1 MAKRGKNYTGSFRSS
16 KSFQKTYKTYVKKY
30 FAKARQ
36 IRKKLSIGITR
47 GRGRVSNAE
56 LKGYMYDN
64 ELLNKREFAKEYI
77 KVKNQ
82 LIDKDSS
89 ADPTQYIV
97 SKQAYR
103 YSEDQYR
110 AFMKA
115 ARLSEDLAE
124 FRGMS
129 REEFRSSII
138 RTEEYKQ
145 TLSDIYHN
153 LKDEYRKRGW
163 LEDQI
168 LKQAAA
174 DMRHYF
180 GSK

>member
-1 MAKRGKNYTGSFRSS
+1 MARRGKNYTGSFRSS
-16 KSFQKTYKTYVKKY
+16 KSFQTTYRRYVREYYK
-30 FAKARQ
+30 KARQ
-36 IRKKLSIGITR
+36 IRKKLSIGISR

-56 LKGYMYDN
+56 LRGYMYDD
-64 ELLNKREFAKEYI
+64 ELLSKREFASEYRKAKE
-77 KVKNQ
+77 Q
-82 LIDKDSS
+82 LEAKDSS

-97 SKQAYR
+97 NSQAYK
-103 YSEDQYR
+103 YSEAQYR

-115 ARLSEDLAE
+115 AKENDDLSM

-129 REEFRSSII
+129 REEFRSSEI
-138 RTEEYKQ
+138 RTEEFKQ
-145 TLSDIYHN
+145 ALSDIYRN
-153 LKDEYRKRGW
+153 LKDEYASKGW